1 MKNNTNLDFEKRT
14 ECSINEATSAA
25 LFLAFIYI
33 LNKNEKIL
41 ILDYWFFFFFETIKY
56 WLNEVNLQ
64 FFFYQF
70 RLLDNLVSAHT
81 RG

>member
-14 ECSINEATSAA
+14 ECSTNKAAGAA

-41 ILDYWFFFFFETIKY
+41 ILEY
-56 WLNEVNLQ
+56 
-64 FFFYQF
+64 
-70 RLLDNLVSAHT
+70 
-81 RG
+81 